1 MRRDR
6 IAEWVLEL
14 VTAHERAA
22 STVGDLRESA
32 ATRGEAWFW
41 SSVLRTMG
49 SLMWRGMIAEPRMM
63 LWLALRAWLV
73 GLGLCLGGLAC
84 IIGLSAAFGLMYA
97 VVRNGSVAVG
107 WAPGAVLHWIFGSI
121 GFSMAMLFEFLM
133 GRWIA
138 RRAPGREVPAW
149 LALWIL
155 QLVVAGAIAIGI
167 TLAKGHPE
175 YAIDVPENLLG
186 VSAGLLGAL
195 SVRRRRSA
203 Q

>member
-1 MRRDR
+1 
-6 IAEWVLEL
+6 
-14 VTAHERAA
+14 
-22 STVGDLRESA
+22 
-32 ATRGEAWFW
+32 
-41 SSVLRTMG
+41 
-49 SLMWRGMIAEPRMM
+49 
-63 LWLALRAWLV
+63 
-73 GLGLCLGGLAC
+73 
-84 IIGLSAAFGLMYA
+84 
-97 VVRNGSVAVG
+97 
-107 WAPGAVLHWIFGSI
+107 
-121 GFSMAMLFEFLM
+121 MLFEFLM

-167 TLAKGHPE
+167 TLATGHPE